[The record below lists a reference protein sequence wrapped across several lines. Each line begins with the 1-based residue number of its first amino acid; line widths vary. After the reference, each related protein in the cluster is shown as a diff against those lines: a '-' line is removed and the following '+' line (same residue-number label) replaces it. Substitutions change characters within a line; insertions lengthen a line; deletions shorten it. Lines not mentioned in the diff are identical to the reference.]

1 MCAKS
6 CVQYA
11 EEMRNCWKLIEY
23 CMKRRWRKKAGSA
36 YMIKD
41 TASEIVESWWNIIW
55 KEDWERKQT
64 QLIWLRTQ
72 LSHDAEQLWLTKL
85 CHSWILASVCKIS
98 VNAKLLNTALSSKQF
113 MSDSFICMH
122 NAAHSSMIKLL
133 NTAFSS

>member
-1 MCAKS
+1 M
-6 CVQYA
+6 QYA

-23 CMKRRWRKKAGSA
+23 CMKRRWRKKASSA

-72 LSHDAEQLWLTKL
+72 LPHDAEQL
-85 CHSWILASVCKIS
+85 
-98 VNAKLLNTALSSKQF
+98 
-113 MSDSFICMH
+113 
-122 NAAHSSMIKLL
+122 
-133 NTAFSS
+133 